1 MTAMNLLVIMDD
13 EHNKKVL
20 GCNGHPMV
28 RTPNLD
34 RLAARSV
41 CFDNAYSSSPICV
54 PARAALATGLHVHD
68 TGCWDNAIAYDGR
81 PPSWGHVLRDAGHR
95 VVSIGKLHYGNDAVD
110 GGFTEQIIPMHIE
123 AGVGD
128 LYGLLR
134 NPLPVRH
141 QSADLARSIGPGESS
156 YTRYDRDIAQQAVRW
171 IEAEGRRRQDRP
183 WTLFCSFIAPHS
195 PLIAPPEFYGLYDPA
210 HVPLP
215 KPRARPLH
223 PWVQA
228 WDDCYRF
235 DRHFES
241 EQQRRVAIAS
251 YFGLV
256 SFLDHHVGLLM
267 HALESSGLADCTRVL
282 FLSDHG
288 DNLGARALWGKS
300 TMYEESAAVP
310 MMLSGPDLP
319 AGRHV
324 GTPVS
329 HVDIF
334 PTVLRALGV
343 PAPALP
349 VPLRGQALQDFVEP
363 APAQAQRHVFSEYHA
378 AGSVSAA
385 YMLRQ
390 GRHKFI
396 HYTGH
401 APELFDLQADP
412 EEQDDLA
419 GQPEAAPW
427 LEHFDGL
434 LRMVC
439 DPEAT
444 DRRAKRDQAALIQR
458 HGGAQAILARGGSS
472 YTPIPGEEV
481 RLMAS

>member
-1 MTAMNLLVIMDD
+1 M
-13 EHNKKVL
+13 
-20 GCNGHPMV
+20 
-28 RTPNLD
+28 
-34 RLAARSV
+34 S
-41 CFDNAYSSSPICV
+41 
-54 PARAALATGLHVHD
+54 
-68 TGCWDNAIAYDGR
+68 
-81 PPSWGHVLRDAGHR
+81 
-95 VVSIGKLHYGNDAVD
+95 
-110 GGFTEQIIPMHIE
+110 GG
-123 AGVGD
+123 G
-128 LYGLLR
+128 
-134 NPLPVRH
+134 
-141 QSADLARSIGPGESS
+141 
-156 YTRYDRDIAQQAVRW
+156 
-171 IEAEGRRRQDRP
+171 
-183 WTLFCSFIAPHS
+183 
-195 PLIAPPEFYGLYDPA
+195 
-210 HVPLP
+210 
-215 KPRARPLH
+215 
-223 PWVQA
+223 
-228 WDDCYRF
+228 
-235 DRHFES
+235 
-241 EQQRRVAIAS
+241 
-251 YFGLV
+251 
-256 SFLDHHVGLLM
+256 
-267 HALESSGLADCTRVL
+267 
-282 FLSDHG
+282 
-288 DNLGARALWGKS
+288 NLGALGLAQLFRIG
-300 TMYEESAAVP
+300 
-310 MMLSGPDLP
+310 SGF
-319 AGRHV
+319 A
-324 GTPVS
+324 
-329 HVDIF
+329 IN
-334 PTVLRALGV
+334 VLLMRALGV